1 MYIAEV
7 APAKYRGRMIGLDNM
22 SITGGQLIS
31 YGIGA
36 AFAPVSNGWRYMAG
50 LGAVPAI
57 ILCCLLPLCPE
68 SPRQLICQNQP
79 EEAARVIA
87 KIFPNGTPEQVQ
99 QKVQHISIHVEQAH
113 DTLGNKSIWWQIK
126 QLYVVPSNFRAM
138 VSACGLMAI
147 SQLGGF
153 NSLMYY
159 SSTLFAL
166 VGFSNPVAVG
176 TVIAATNFIFTW
188 VNLMLVDRIGRRRI
202 LLCTMWGMSLALV
215 CAAVCFHWIPIN
227 HDLTL
232 KTTVVGAPAY
242 LVLVCMVIYVGFY
255 SSGMGNT
262 AWLSSEFYPMEVR
275 AVGTMMLTLSCWGSN
290 IIVASTFLT
299 QMENTTPSGA
309 FGFYAGICFFGWIAV
324 YFCYPEVKGMTLED
338 IREVFKHGFGVK
350 YARQL
355 QKDAKLKSRN
365 GASGDVLA
373 MGEKV

>member
-1 MYIAEV
+1 
-7 APAKYRGRMIGLDNM
+7 MIGLDNM

-36 AFAPVSNGWRYMAG
+36 AFASVDNGWRYMAG

-68 SPRQLICQNQP
+68 SPRQLVSQNRP
-79 EEAARVIA
+79 EEAAVVIA
-87 KIFPNGTPEQVQ
+87 KIFPDGTPEQVQ
-99 QKVQHISIHVEQAH
+99 QKVQHISIHLEQANAYR
-113 DTLGNKSIWWQIK
+113 DKSIWWQIK
-126 QLYVVPSNFRAM
+126 QLYVIPSNLRAM
-138 VSACGLMAI
+138 LSACGLMAI

-176 TVIAATNFIFTW
+176 TVIAGTNFLFTW
-188 VNLMLVDRIGRRRI
+188 VNLMLVDRVGRRRI
-202 LLCTMWGMSLALV
+202 LLCTMWGMAAALV

-232 KTTVVGAPAY
+232 KNNTVGWPADV
-242 LVLVCMVIYVGFY
+242 VLVCMVIYVAFY
-255 SSGMGNT
+255 STGMGNT

-275 AVGTMMLTLSCWGSN
+275 AVGTMMLTLSCWGAN

-324 YFCYPEVKGMTLED
+324 YFCYPEVKGMTLEN

-350 YARQL
+350 YARKL
-355 QKDAKLKSRN
+355 QKQEKYKSGNEAPGKLSN
-365 GASGDVLA
+365 MEDV
-373 MGEKV
+373 

>member
-1 MYIAEV
+1 
-7 APAKYRGRMIGLDNM
+7 MIGLDNM

-36 AFAPVSNGWRYMAG
+36 AFAHVNHGWRYMAG

-57 ILCCLLPLCPE
+57 VLCFLLPFSPE
-68 SPRQLICQNQP
+68 SPRQLICQGKT
-79 EEAARVIA
+79 EEAAKVIA
-87 KIFPNGTPEQVQ
+87 RIFPHGTSEQVQ
-99 QKVQHISIHVEQAH
+99 QKVMHITYHIEQARSH
-113 DTLGNKSIWWQIK
+113 HGDKSIWWQLK
-126 QLYVVPSNFRAM
+126 QLYVIPSNFRAM
-138 VSACGLMAI
+138 FAACGLMAI

-176 TVIAATNFIFTW
+176 TVIAATNFIFTV
-188 VNLMLVDRIGRRRI
+188 VNLLLVDRVGRRRI
-202 LLCTMWGMSLALV
+202 LLSTMWGMALALI

-227 HDLTL
+227 KDLTL
-232 KTTVVGAPAY
+232 KTNVVGWPAY
-242 LVLVCMVIYVGFY
+242 VVLVCMVIYVAFY

-275 AVGTMMLTLSCWGSN
+275 AVGTMMLTLSCWGAN

-309 FGFYAGICFFGWIAV
+309 FGFYAGICFFGWIGV
-324 YFCYPEVKGMTLED
+324 YLFYPEVKGMTLED

-355 QKDAKLKSRN
+355 QRDAKTRAGMENFDQS
-365 GASGDVLA
+365 SI
-373 MGEKV
+373 GEKV